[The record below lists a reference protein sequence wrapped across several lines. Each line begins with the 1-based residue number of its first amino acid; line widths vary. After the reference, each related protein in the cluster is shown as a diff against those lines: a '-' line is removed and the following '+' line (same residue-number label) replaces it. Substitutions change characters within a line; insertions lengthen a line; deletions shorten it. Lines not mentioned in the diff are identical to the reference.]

1 MNWNIDFFIK
11 LLVWIIAIFIF
22 LGVFNSSQFFCE
34 HSIFWRNFF
43 TLCSVV
49 SIAEGFV
56 AVVFIAISIDFSLKR
71 TALYLSVIILL
82 LIVME
87 CVRVGGIEGIM
98 QIIVS
103 YSWKILGVFLG
114 VGISKNRLNRKKY
127 LLSGGLSL
135 LLLGVWQE
143 QINLGIIKL
152 FLWLISFILIA
163 FLIKQIRS
171 SLLLKY

>member
-1 MNWNIDFFIK
+1 MNLNIDFFIK
-11 LLVWIIAIFIF
+11 FLVWIMAIFIF
-22 LGVFNSSQFFCE
+22 LGFFNSSQFFCS
-34 HSIFWRNFF
+34 HSVLWRDYL
-43 TLCSVV
+43 TLCSVT
-49 SIAEGFV
+49 SIAEGLV
-56 AVVFIAISIDFSLKR
+56 AVVFIAISIDFSLKK

-82 LIVME
+82 LIVIE
-87 CVRVGGIEGIM
+87 GLRVGVIDGIM
-98 QIIVS
+98 PIIAF
-103 YSWKILGVFLG
+103 YSWKILGIFLG
-114 VGISKNRLNRKKY
+114 VGLSKNRLNRKKY
-127 LLSGGLSL
+127 LLSSGFFL